1 MLHPDWLD
9 IVVGSNLLGDIL
21 PRPEPALAPSASR
34 QAATSPQCGHL
45 IDLVH
50 QLGMIIFEA

>member
-21 PRPEPALAPSASR
+21 SDPGPSLHWHHRHRAKR
-34 QAATSPQCGHL
+34 QHHPNAD
-45 IDLVH
+45 I
-50 QLGMIIFEA
+50 